1 MYTPG
6 EIRQLCDMAQ
16 PQIGV
21 MTIIGS
27 VHMERAGSLEAIVAG
42 KQELVEELFNLRFQ
56 FAIGQIK
63 DPNQLTRLKRDIA
76 RMKTILNERRV
87 ASF

>member
-1 MYTPG
+1 MQAF
-6 EIRQLCDMAQ
+6 EIRNLTDDEIA
-16 PQIGV
+16 
-21 MTIIGS
+21 TK
-27 VHMERAGSLEAIVAG
+27 LE
-42 KQELVEELFNLRFQ
+42 ETYEELFNLRFQ

-87 ASF
+87 ASL